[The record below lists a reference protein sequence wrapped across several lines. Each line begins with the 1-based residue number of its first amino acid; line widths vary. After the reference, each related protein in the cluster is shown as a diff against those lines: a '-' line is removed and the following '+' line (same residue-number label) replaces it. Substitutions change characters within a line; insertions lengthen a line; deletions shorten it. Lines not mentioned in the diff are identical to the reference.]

1 MVCLARARRNA
12 SLAVRVL
19 RRTFYSSF
27 AFACSNGARASI
39 TVRAC
44 AITNGGLSGSR
55 MSGGGGDGDAR
66 ALQFTRELQRVLEG
80 RMTGNGVR
88 ASIVV
93 RAGAVA
99 ELLGA

>member
-1 MVCLARARRNA
+1 
-12 SLAVRVL
+12 
-19 RRTFYSSF
+19 
-27 AFACSNGARASI
+27 
-39 TVRAC
+39 
-44 AITNGGLSGSR
+44 